1 MILSKPLMTSLKCH
15 RLSYLVYYSSRPLPI
30 VNRFQNQ
37 SWQFGNQRLKLIDY
51 PFKNG
56 SNLFIIKRDF
66 RPPNSYVKHKES
78 YLGQALDKFLLTSA
92 LVFFLALLIDFRYIW
107 DELIPPK
114 IRNLVEKPWSLMREW
129 AKNNLPRRA
138 RGLAQNECRSTP
150 ESETSKSEKNVETN
164 YKILD
169 SNIVHNLMAVFNFN
183 ANEIRADGF
192 RNKRIIEY
200 ENRIRH
206 YSNPDK
212 IFRYFA
218 TVKIVYNSKESEIL
232 MTPDDFLRALTP
244 GIQQPEG
251 LGLDQFKVIDM
262 TKGKQDFQNIRLKPD
277 SIFYKLSHNG
287 LINFPDFLFLLTVI
301 SVSPRNFEIAFR
313 MFDLNDDGEVEYEEF
328 AKVQNA
334 ILAQTS
340 VGKKMGKCIRY
351 KGISSAVSKY
361 FFGNNLEQR
370 LTINHFLHFQETLQK
385 ELLTLEFERKNP
397 DPKTGKIAEIDFAD
411 LLVAYALFSE
421 KKRLRMNKRVMKKFV
436 YDHNIKSSGVSFDDY
451 LNFFRFLQH
460 INDVDIALAIY
471 HIAGASI
478 DQATLK
484 HVAKTVAHVHLS
496 DHLIDL
502 IFTIFD
508 DDEDG
513 QLSHKEF
520 IAIMKERLR
529 RGLSKPKDTG
539 FMQIMHTVW
548 KSLTSF
554 E

>member
-1 MILSKPLMTSLKCH
+1 MVEHFHKYRHQCL
-15 RLSYLVYYSSRPLPI
+15 
-30 VNRFQNQ
+30 
-37 SWQFGNQRLKLIDY
+37 SWQFGCQRQKFIKYPLKS
-51 PFKNG
+51 G
-56 SNLFIIKRDF
+56 SNLFVIKRDF
-66 RPPNSYVKHKES
+66 KPPNSFVKHKEG
-78 YLGQALDKFLLTSA
+78 YLGQALDKFLITFA
-92 LVFFLALLIDFRYIW
+92 IGFFLTFFIDFRFIW
-107 DELIPPK
+107 YEVVPSP
-114 IRNLVEKPWSLMREW
+114 IRTLFETIWSLMRKW
-129 AKNNLPRRA
+129 AKNNLPKRA
-138 RGLAQNECRSTP
+138 EGLAKADCKSTY
-150 ESETSKSEKNVETN
+150 ESRTSESDDHVGADHS
-164 YKILD
+164 ILD
-169 SNIVHNLMAVFNFN
+169 SNIIHNLMAVFNFN
-183 ANEIRADGF
+183 ADESRADGF

-218 TVKIVYNSKESEIL
+218 TVKIVYNSKESEIF

-244 GIQQPEG
+244 GIRQPEG
-251 LGLDQFKVIDM
+251 LGLDQYKVIDM
-262 TKGKQDFQNIRLKPD
+262 TKSNGDDFQSLFNHQLLLSSCISGKQDYKNIRLKPE
-277 SIFYKLSHNG
+277 SIFYRLSKFG

-313 MFDLNDDGEVEYEEF
+313 MFDLNGDGEVEYEEF

-351 KGISSAVSKY
+351 KGISSAISKY

-370 LTINHFLHFQETLQK
+370 LTINRFLHFQETVQK

-397 DPKTGKIAEIDFAD
+397 DPKTGNIAEVDFAD
-411 LLVAYALFSE
+411 LLVAYALFAE
-421 KKRLRMNKRVMKKFV
+421 KKRLRMNKRVINKFV
-436 YDHNIKSSGVSFDDY
+436 SGHNNSMTAGISLDDY

-484 HVAKTVAHVHLS
+484 HVAKTVAHVNLS
-496 DHLIDL
+496 DHLIDVV
-502 IFTIFD
+502 FTIFD

-539 FMQIMHTVW
+539 FIQIMHTVW